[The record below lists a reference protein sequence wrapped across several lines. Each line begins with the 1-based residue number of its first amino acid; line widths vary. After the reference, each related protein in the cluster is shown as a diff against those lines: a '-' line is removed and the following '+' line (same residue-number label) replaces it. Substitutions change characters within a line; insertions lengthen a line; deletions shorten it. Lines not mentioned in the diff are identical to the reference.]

1 MSWYTKWLPFI
12 YLDLDYD
19 ITLEGFQLFYFLI
32 FFHTNMISSSFE
44 QKTNQTHISGGGAG
58 WERLF
63 WCNFSLK
70 SPCTPDE
77 RTHFW
82 KNLFVFFTQQTYIH
96 PYLHRFS
103 NISNCFWFRFLVS
116 SYQVLPKSKEW
127 SWVTDGHIFTKRT
140 YLGEFDLQN
149 CAPPKLCQCPI
160 LSSAPCKQLILSK
173 KLYQQKCA
181 CSILWRKRL
190 PALPYKV
197 NSRHIFDF

>member
-12 YLDLDYD
+12 YLEVDYD

-44 QKTNQTHISGGGAG
+44 QKTNQTHISGGGGRGGKGYSDVIAP
-58 WERLF
+58 WNHLIPRTKWLISERIRF
-63 WCNFSLK
+63 
-70 SPCTPDE
+70 
-77 RTHFW
+77 
-82 KNLFVFFTQQTYIH
+82 FFTQQTYIH

-173 KLYQQKCA
+173 KLYRQKCA
-181 CSILWRKRL
+181 RSILWRKRL
-190 PALPYKV
+190 PALP
-197 NSRHIFDF
+197 